1 MLFIYFCDVHIFCT
15 EDQIESETQNFI
27 EVLSE
32 VYDELGFKN
41 FKINLSTR
49 PDVRVGSDEIW
60 DRAEDALQQAIN
72 KLNLKYEVSEGDG
85 AFYGPK
91 LDFILTDA
99 IDREWQC
106 GTLQLDFNLPERL
119 DARFVGEDGEKHHP
133 VMMHRAI
140 LGSVERFI
148 GILIEEFD
156 GNFPVWLSPIQVVII
171 NISQKHEKKARE
183 IQEKLKSRG
192 FRVKLD
198 LRNEKI
204 TYKIRD
210 HSMQRVPY
218 QLVVGDK
225 EEETNTVSVRARK
238 GEDLGS
244 MKIEDFSNMLSEKIK
259 SKEV

>member
-1 MLFIYFCDVHIFCT
+1 
-15 EDQIESETQNFI
+15 
-27 EVLSE
+27 
-32 VYDELGFKN
+32 
-41 FKINLSTR
+41 
-49 PDVRVGSDEIW
+49 
-60 DRAEDALQQAIN
+60 
-72 KLNLKYEVSEGDG
+72 
-85 AFYGPK
+85 
-91 LDFILTDA
+91 
-99 IDREWQC
+99 
-106 GTLQLDFNLPERL
+106 
-119 DARFVGEDGEKHHP
+119 
-133 VMMHRAI
+133 MMHRAI

-156 GNFPVWLSPIQVVII
+156 GYFPVWLSPIQAIII

>member
-1 MLFIYFCDVHIFCT
+1 M
-15 EDQIESETQNFI
+15 
-27 EVLSE
+27 
-32 VYDELGFKN
+32 
-41 FKINLSTR
+41 
-49 PDVRVGSDEIW
+49 
-60 DRAEDALQQAIN
+60 
-72 KLNLKYEVSEGDG
+72 
-85 AFYGPK
+85 
-91 LDFILTDA
+91 
-99 IDREWQC
+99 
-106 GTLQLDFNLPERL
+106 
-119 DARFVGEDGEKHHP
+119 
-133 VMMHRAI
+133 
-140 LGSVERFI
+140 
-148 GILIEEFD
+148 
-156 GNFPVWLSPIQVVII
+156 

-244 MKIEDFSNMLSEKIK
+244 MKIEDFSNMLNEKIK

>member
-1 MLFIYFCDVHIFCT
+1 
-15 EDQIESETQNFI
+15 
-27 EVLSE
+27 
-32 VYDELGFKN
+32 
-41 FKINLSTR
+41 
-49 PDVRVGSDEIW
+49 
-60 DRAEDALQQAIN
+60 
-72 KLNLKYEVSEGDG
+72 
-85 AFYGPK
+85 
-91 LDFILTDA
+91 
-99 IDREWQC
+99 
-106 GTLQLDFNLPERL
+106 
-119 DARFVGEDGEKHHP
+119 
-133 VMMHRAI
+133 MMHRAI